1 MKVSK
6 IDVPSISTD
15 WIAYRVDMKNSG
27 QRRWTTHMCGLIKH
41 FDDSNFV
48 TVHPKG
54 TKGSLYKE

>member
-1 MKVSK
+1 MLQQKKLPKDEFVKVSK

-41 FDDSNFV
+41 FDD
-48 TVHPKG
+48 
-54 TKGSLYKE
+54 